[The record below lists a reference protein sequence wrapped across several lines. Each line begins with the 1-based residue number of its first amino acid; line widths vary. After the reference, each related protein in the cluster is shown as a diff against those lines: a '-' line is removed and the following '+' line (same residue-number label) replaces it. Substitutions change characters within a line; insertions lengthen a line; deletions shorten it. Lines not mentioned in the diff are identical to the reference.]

1 MSWIYKIIKI
11 LTQTGYPVVWLIKI
25 LFHILSKI
33 LNFGW
38 FKDKYFWLSL
48 MMVSLTAITVSGWK
62 IIGGLPDVNEIYNPL
77 KLSTKIYDRNG
88 VLLYSFYD
96 GENRSWVPLK
106 RIPKGLI
113 DATLAIEDK
122 DFYHHKGFSVKG
134 ILTAVLFNIRNDGT
148 KTLRGGSTIT
158 QQLVKNVFFS
168 SEKTWSRKIKEMI
181 LAMTIE
187 NKLTKDEI
195 LERYFNQVAYGGE
208 TYGVEEA
215 SLKYFGKDVD
225 NLTLA
230 EASYL
235 AGLPAAPSLYSPI
248 NETDLSLGINRQHH
262 VIDEMVNGSFITKE
276 QGDKT
281 KSEKLNVE
289 LRKPT
294 IKAPHFVFY
303 VRDYL
308 KQKYDLSNFERRGL
322 AIVTTLD
329 YKIQQMAEEVV
340 AKEIKSLRNLN
351 ITNGATLVLEVKT
364 GDVLAMVGSKDY
376 NARDIDGK
384 FNVTTALRQPGSS
397 IKPINYLLALTKG
410 WTLASLIDDEPVAY
424 NIPGQKPYVPRNYN
438 NKFMGW
444 VTIKTALASS
454 LNIPSVKLLANN
466 GVEEMIDLAQS
477 MGITTWDDRKR
488 FGLSL
493 ALGSGEVKM
502 TELAGAYSIFANSGD
517 KVEINPVQKIDNYLG
532 EEIFT
537 KVVEKEPL
545 VDEKYAFLINQTL
558 SNDEARQP
566 IFGAHSKLYI
576 PEKTVAVKTGTT
588 NNLKDNWCIG
598 WTPDYLVAAWVGNNN
613 NSPMSWVA
621 SGVSGATPIWNKI
634 MTQMVENKPDKQWTI
649 PMGVIKTE
657 NCGKSEYFVEGT
669 EKDVKCTPTNV
680 LRPTST

>member
-1 MSWIYKIIKI
+1 MSWIHKIIKI
-11 LTQTGYPVVWLIKI
+11 LTQIGYPVVRLVKF
-25 LFHILSKI
+25 LFQIVKYI

-48 MMVSLTAITVSGWK
+48 VMVGLTAITIMGWK
-62 IIGGLPDVNEIYNPL
+62 IIGSLPDINEIYNPP

-88 VLLYSFYD
+88 VLLYSFYE
-96 GENRSWVPLK
+96 GENRSWVSLK
-106 RIPKGLI
+106 RIPKVLI

-122 DFYHHKGFSVKG
+122 DFYYHGGLSLRG
-134 ILTAVLFNIRNDGT
+134 IISAISFNIRNSGDR
-148 KTLRGGSTIT
+148 TLRGGSTIT

-168 SEKTWSRKIKEMI
+168 PEKTWNRKIKEMI
-181 LAMTIE
+181 LAMMIE

-215 SLKYFGKDVD
+215 ALKYFGKDVD

-248 NETDLSLGINRQHH
+248 NEDNLVLGINRQHH
-262 VIDEMVNGSFITKE
+262 VIDEMVSGNFITQE
-276 QGDKT
+276 LGDKT
-281 KSEKLNVE
+281 KMEKINVQ

-322 AIVTTLD
+322 SITTTLD
-329 YKIQQMAEEVV
+329 YKTQQIAENMV
-340 AKEIKSLRNLN
+340 AGEIKNLKNLN
-351 ITNGATLVLEVKT
+351 ISNGAALVLGVKT
-364 GDVLAMVGSKDY
+364 GDILAMVGSKDY
-376 NARDIDGK
+376 NAMDIDGK

-410 WTLASLIDDEPVAY
+410 WTLASLIDDEPVTY
-424 NIPGQKPYVPRNYN
+424 NVPGQKPYIPRNYD
-438 NKFMGW
+438 NKFRGW
-444 VTIKTALASS
+444 VTVKMALASS

-466 GVEEMIDLAQS
+466 GVDGMIDLAQS
-477 MGITTWDDRKR
+477 MGITTWGDRNR

-502 TELAGAYSIFANSGD
+502 TELAGAYSIFGNMGE
-517 KVEINPVQKIDNYLG
+517 KVETNPVLKIDNYLG

-537 KVVEKEPL
+537 KTVEKKPL

-558 SNDEARQP
+558 SDDEARTP
-566 IFGAHSKLYI
+566 IFGPHSKLYI
-576 PEKTVAVKTGTT
+576 PGKTVAVKTGTT

-598 WTPDYLVAAWVGNNN
+598 WTPDYLVAAWVGNND

-621 SGVSGATPIWNKI
+621 SGISGATPIWNKI
-634 MTQMVENKPDKQWTI
+634 MTQMINDKPDKQWPV
-649 PMGVIKTE
+649 PMGIIKTGY
-657 NCGKSEYFVEGT
+657 CGKSEYFIEGT
-669 EKDVKCTPTNV
+669 EKDLKCTPTSV
-680 LRPTST
+680 VRPTNT